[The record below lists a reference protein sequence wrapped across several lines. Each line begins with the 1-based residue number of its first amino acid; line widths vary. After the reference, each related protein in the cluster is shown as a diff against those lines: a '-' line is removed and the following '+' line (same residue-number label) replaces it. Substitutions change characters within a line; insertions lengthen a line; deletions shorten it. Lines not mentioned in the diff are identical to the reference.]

1 MRFGSRTRNLLLES
15 RLFVLQP
22 RDSSLPGQTRHTTT
36 KFEAAAET
44 AAAAA
49 HRPAF
54 RAAFFSTATFPDG
67 LFTNLKW
74 KKEQKADA
82 AAHLLNRLYA
92 LVHQVG
98 NSLLFLLELGE
109 DVALRA
115 VS

>member
-1 MRFGSRTRNLLLES
+1 ME
-15 RLFVLQP
+15 
-22 RDSSLPGQTRHTTT
+22 
-36 KFEAAAET
+36 
-44 AAAAA
+44 
-49 HRPAF
+49 
-54 RAAFFSTATFPDG
+54 
-67 LFTNLKW
+67 